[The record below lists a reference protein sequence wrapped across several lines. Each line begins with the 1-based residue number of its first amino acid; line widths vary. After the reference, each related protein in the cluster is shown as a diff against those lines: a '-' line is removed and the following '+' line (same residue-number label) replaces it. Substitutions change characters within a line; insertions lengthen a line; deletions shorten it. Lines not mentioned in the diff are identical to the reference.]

1 MADDAHPARLRF
13 RRRPATASGAVGE
26 GERDEPLGLAPG
38 EGRDGVLYVPDTAG
52 PAAPVLVFLHGAT
65 GSGRAHLRAV
75 LAAADRYGVV
85 LVAPDSRHPS
95 TWDLIAARR
104 FGPDVAFVDR
114 VLDAVVDDL
123 DLDVDT
129 DRLAIGGV
137 SDGASYALSLGLAN
151 GDVFDAVLAF
161 SPGFLVVPGA
171 VGRPRVFVSHGTAD
185 PVLPIDACSR
195 SFVPP
200 LREAGYEVEL
210 REFDGGHTVP
220 PAISDAGV
228 RWWLD
233 GAPAPG

>member
-1 MADDAHPARLRF
+1 MVDDGQPARLRF
-13 RRRPATASGAVGE
+13 RPRPVSSPGAAVD
-26 GERDEPLGLAPG
+26 GERDEPLGVGVG
-38 EGRDGVLYVPDTAG
+38 EGRDGVLYVPDTAAPG
-52 PAAPVLVFLHGAT
+52 APVLVFLHGAT

-95 TWDLIAARR
+95 TWDLIAQGR
-104 FGPDVAFVDR
+104 FGPDVGFLDR

-129 DRLAIGGV
+129 SLVAIGGV

-151 GDVFDAVLAF
+151 GDVFSTVLAF

-185 PVLPIDACSR
+185 AVLPIDACSR
-195 SFVPP
+195 SFVPA
-200 LREAGYEVEL
+200 LSEAGYDV
-210 REFDGGHTVP
+210 RFDEFDGGHTVP
-220 PAISDAGV
+220 PQVSDAAV

-233 GAPAPG
+233 RTSP